1 MRLRFESLTSHVQQP
16 LLPIYWVSGDE
27 PFQVDEACKQLRQA
41 AQQQGYS
48 EREVYHAERGF
59 NWAQLRQ
66 SADSL
71 SLFSERKLI
80 ELRLPSGKPGTDG
93 SKALQ
98 EYASAAPTDTLLL
111 IISGKLEPAAQKSKW
126 FVAVET
132 AGAWLQIW
140 PIETARL
147 PQWIAQRMKLRNMQ
161 ATPEALRLLS
171 ERIEGNL
178 LAADQELEKLLL
190 LYGPGMLDVPQVQ
203 AAVTDSA
210 RYDVFGFVDE
220 ALDGHNGR
228 LSRILFGLRAEGVD
242 PVLVLWALAREIRGL
257 AQMAQSS
264 AGGTSVDQA
273 MAALRVWEKRKP
285 LIRKALSRTRSAEWE
300 QLLRRCGNLDRLIK
314 GQGTGRVWDELLELA
329 LSVAG
334 RPALT
339 TKWAQHG

>member
-1 MRLRFESLTSHVQQP
+1 MRLRFESLGSHIQNP
-16 LLPIYWVSGDE
+16 LLPIYWISGDE
-27 PFQVDEACKQLRQA
+27 PFQVDEACKLLRQA

-48 EREVYHAERGF
+48 ERQVYHVERGF
-59 NWAQLRQ
+59 NWDQLRE

-71 SLFSERKLI
+71 SLFAERKLI

-98 EYASAAPTDTLLL
+98 DYAKSAPADTLLL
-111 IISGKLEPAAQKSKW
+111 IVSGKLESAAQKSKW
-126 FVAVET
+126 FTAIES
-132 AGAWLQIW
+132 AGAWLAIW

-147 PQWIAQRMKLRNMQ
+147 PQWIAQRMQLRQQQ

-190 LYGPGMLDVPQVQ
+190 LYGPGTIDVPQVQ

-210 RYDVFGFVDE
+210 RFDIFGFVDE
-220 ALDGHNGR
+220 ALDGQHER
-228 LSRILFGLRAEGVD
+228 VARILFGLRGEGVE
-242 PVLVLWALAREIRGL
+242 PVLVLWALEREIRAL
-257 AQMAQSS
+257 AQMARNC
-264 AGGTSVDQA
+264 AGGQSPDQA
-273 MAALRVWEKRKP
+273 MAAYHVWEKRKP
-285 LIRKALSRTRSAEWE
+285 LIRKALSRSRAPYWE
-300 QLLRRCGNLDRLIK
+300 SLLTRCGQLDRLIK

-334 RPALT
+334 QPALT
-339 TKWAQHG
+339 WTKYG

>member
-1 MRLRFESLTSHVQQP
+1 MRLRFETLASHVQQP

-27 PFQVDEACKQLRQA
+27 PFQVDEASKLLRQA

-48 EREVYHAERGF
+48 ERQVYHVERGF
-59 NWAQLRQ
+59 NWEQLRQ

-71 SLFSERKLI
+71 SLFAERKLI

-98 EYASAAPTDTLLL
+98 AYASAAPADTLLL

-126 FVAVET
+126 FTAVET
-132 AGAWLQIW
+132 AGALLQIW

-147 PQWIAQRMKLRNMQ
+147 PQWIAQRMKLRDMQ

-190 LYGPGMLDVPQVQ
+190 LYGPGTLDVPQVQ

-210 RYDVFGFVDE
+210 RFDVFGFVDE
-220 ALDGHNGR
+220 ALHGNNER
-228 LSRILFGLRAEGVD
+228 LSRMLFGLRAEGVD

-257 AQMAQSS
+257 AQMARSG
-264 AGGTSVDQA
+264 ASVDQA

-285 LIRKALSRTRSAEWE
+285 LIRKALSRTRAVEWE
-300 QLLRRCGNLDRLIK
+300 KLLQRCGQLDRLIK
-314 GQGTGRVWDELLELA
+314 GQGTGRIWDELLELA

-339 TKWAQHG
+339 A

>member
-1 MRLRFESLTSHVQQP
+1 MRLRFESLSSHIQQP
-16 LLPIYWVSGDE
+16 LLPLYWVSGDE
-27 PFQVDEACKQLRQA
+27 PFQIDEAGNLLRRA

-48 EREVYHAERGF
+48 ERQVYHVERGF
-59 NWAQLRQ
+59 NWEQLRH

-71 SLFSERKLI
+71 SLFAERKLI

-98 EYASAAPTDTLLL
+98 DYAAAPPADTILLV
-111 IISGKLEPAAQKSKW
+111 ISGKLEPAAQKSKW
-126 FVAVET
+126 FTALEN

-161 ATPEALRLLS
+161 ATPAALRLLS

-190 LYGPGMLDVPQVQ
+190 LYGPVTVDVPEVQ

-210 RYDVFGFVDE
+210 RFDVFGFVDE
-220 ALDGHNGR
+220 ALAGHSER
-228 LSRILFGLRAEGVD
+228 LARMLFGLRAEGVEA
-242 PVLVLWALAREIRGL
+242 VLVLWALAREIRGL
-257 AQMAQSS
+257 AQMARQ
-264 AGGTSVDQA
+264 GGASVEQV
-273 MAALRVWEKRKP
+273 MASFRVWDKRKP
-285 LIRKALSRTRSAEWE
+285 LIRKALSRGNVADWE
-300 QLLRRCGNLDRLIK
+300 ALLVSCGRLDRLIK
-314 GQGTGRVWDELLELA
+314 GQGAGRVWDELLELA
-329 LSVAG
+329 LSLSG

-339 TKWAQHG
+339 A